1 MKEGFFFFFF
11 FISGNWAGDPCDVN
25 SAPFPPFTNALG
37 HLHPKGTSFINFT
50 SSILFISFTRLVMPF
65 FYATITCPHLDK
77 FYLKRIDRALAH
89 PESSFHSLVTLR
101 HLAAWGLGLE
111 PTEENLAHKETTRRS
126 MCRLSL
132 FSFFFFLF
140 FLCLTLYFSSLQG

>member
-1 MKEGFFFFFF
+1 MEESFFFFFF
-11 FISGNWAGDPCDVN
+11 GNWARDPYDVN

-37 HLHPKGTSFINFT
+37 RLHPGGTSFINFT

-89 PESSFHSLVTLR
+89 PERSFHSLVTLR

-140 FLCLTLYFSSLQG
+140 FFLFLTLYFSSLQG